1 MARDNT
7 LGWRRTAAQRQALA
21 EVEREIRACDP
32 HTRRKYLRDF
42 NQAFRSYAEVLTR
55 PRLESVLRSADILLV
70 GDYHALPA
78 YQQFCAE
85 LVRKLACNP
94 RQARGAGWGARPV
107 VLGVE
112 FILSRDQHI
121 IDLWAANE
129 ISESEL
135 RQRLRFDLDWGYDW
149 EPFYSLLDTARRS
162 RAVVRGL
169 DCLPRN
175 DLRNIALRDRHAAE
189 TLGEIRRQS
198 AGARLIVLF
207 GESHLAPN
215 HLPALLAKAC
225 PSDRILTVLQN
236 VDALCWQA
244 AGEETERVDAVRVQE
259 DVVCVFNTPPIE
271 KYEAYRQCLEN
282 WRGEWAEKS

>member
-7 LGWRRTAAQRQALA
+7 LGWRRSAAQRQALA

-42 NQAFRSYAEVLTR
+42 NQAFRSYAEVLT
-55 PRLESVLRSADILLV
+55 PQRLEAAFRASNTLLI

-78 YQQFCAE
+78 YQSFCAD
-85 LVRKLACNP
+85 LVRKLAT
-94 RQARGAGWGARPV
+94 GARPV

-112 FILSRDQHI
+112 FILSRDQRL
-121 IDLWAANE
+121 IDLWANRE

-135 RQRLRFDLDWGYDW
+135 RRRIRFDLDWGYDW
-149 EPFYSLLDTARRS
+149 APFYALLDTARECGAMV
-162 RAVVRGL
+162 RAL
-169 DCLPRN
+169 DCLPRG
-175 DLRNIALRDRHAAE
+175 DLRNIAVRDRHAAE
-189 TLGEIRRQS
+189 RLEEVRGQIPD
-198 AGARLIVLF
+198 ARIVVLF

-215 HLPALLAKAC
+215 HLPALLRKCC
-225 PSDRILTVLQN
+225 PQDRILTVLQN

-244 AGEETERVDAVRVQE
+244 AGEEVERVEAVRVEE
-259 DVVCVFNTPPIE
+259 DVICVFNTAPIE

-282 WRGEWAEKS
+282 WRRECA